1 MNVARKSRIVSV
13 ALLAVALWPV
23 VQMVLV
29 RRYDVSPW
37 KLAGWGMYAT
47 PRFGMVGMEVYGRS
61 SSSGDWQQLV
71 APSPGV
77 RDAATAFLEQHR
89 WLRRLASS
97 RELAGLVRAERP
109 EWRQIRIAVSYPVL
123 DPASGM
129 VRLTSDERVDPRD
142 DG

>member
-1 MNVARKSRIVSV
+1 MTVARKSRIVTV
-13 ALLAVALWPV
+13 ALLAVALWPL

-47 PRFGMVGMEVYGRS
+47 PRFGMIGMEIYGRS

-71 APSPGV
+71 APSPDV

-89 WLRRLASS
+89 WLRGLASARDLAARVRAQHPGW
-97 RELAGLVRAERP
+97 REL
-109 EWRQIRIAVSYPVL
+109 RIAVSYPYL
-123 DPASGM
+123 DVDSAT
-129 VRLTSDERVDPRD
+129 VRLTVDERRD
-142 DG
+142 GA